1 MEIRLDR
8 GGFRLLDASNFRA
21 FKLVDASGFDQARVA
36 ALVSAI
42 GRLEPDG
49 SHAWL
54 RRASIVGLL
63 APPPSG
69 EWLEKFDRMIEGAR
83 KFGWVDDDRDMIR
96 AHVDRAAAG
105 A

>member
-49 SHAWL
+49 GHAWL
-54 RRASIVGLL
+54 RRSSIVGLL

-69 EWLEKFDRMIEGAR
+69 EWLEKFDRMVEGAR
-83 KFGWVDDDRDMIR
+83 KFGWVDDEHDMIR
-96 AHVDRAAAG
+96 AHVERADAG